1 MSGFAMKMIESVR
14 NHPTDFSLSLDEHRA
29 LFERIERE
37 AQAATEDYR
46 KQAHAR
52 AWELA
57 RRQGVKPIK
66 SIKELQGDFWPEDES
81 VDDFLELVRSIRHQ
95 DKISSRTSE

>member
-1 MSGFAMKMIESVR
+1 MSNRKAKDRAEDTGEHPESSI
-14 NHPTDFSLSLDEHRA
+14 NP
-29 LFERIERE
+29 
-37 AQAATEDYR
+37 
-46 KQAHAR
+46 AHAR

-81 VDDFLELVRSIRHQ
+81 VDEFLELVRSIRHQ
-95 DKISSRTSE
+95 DKISGRTSE